1 MCFMDLDLIWPS
13 RDGQNERHRSGQRE
27 VGQLCVPAGEGPDC
41 SAAKSVPAVVAFLVT
56 AFG

>member
-1 MCFMDLDLIWPS
+1 MCFMDLDLIWP
-13 RDGQNERHRSGQRE
+13 RDGQNERDRSGQRE
-27 VGQLCVPAGEGPDC
+27 VGQLCVPAGEGPEC